1 MNLQNELDVIRA
13 RWGPWTA
20 HNIQLNDNIFTISK
34 NAGNRVSDR
43 ADLYLKLIKIFSH
56 KNISELKVLDLGC
69 LEGGISIK
77 LNRYECRRD

>member
-1 MNLQNELDVIRA
+1 MSGGPLGTDLKSKKYGNMNLENELDVIRA

-56 KNISELKVLDLGC
+56 KIFQS
-69 LEGGISIK
+69 
-77 LNRYECRRD
+77 